1 MINMS
6 HHIAKLLMN
15 FHESVDV
22 MVKKT
27 DFASFFCD
35 WCTGTGAGIEVV
47 DRGWWMVDRGW

>member
-1 MINMS
+1 MS

-27 DFASFFCD
+27 DEFANFFCD
-35 WCTGTGAGIEVV
+35 RCAGTGAGTE
-47 DRGWWMVDRGW
+47 MVDRRW